1 MSWFTH
7 LLFLLV
13 IFLTVFMEATFD
25 GFRHLVG
32 TQVDFLP
39 ALMVYAGLT
48 YSIGLIAGAAVW
60 GSLCFDALSANPLGT
75 SLLPLMV
82 VGVSVHVFRSL
93 LLRELIYAQFVIG
106 TAACAS
112 APLLTLFILSGLE
125 HEPSTGLG
133 FLWQW
138 LVMSIV
144 GGLSTP
150 LIFLVLD
157 RLAQTLNYQPE
168 SESSFRPDRQIKRGR
183 Q

>member
-1 MSWFTH
+1 MNWFSH
-7 LLFLLV
+7 LVFLLIV
-13 IFLTVFMEATFD
+13 FLTVFMEATFD

-48 YSIGLIAGAAVW
+48 NGIGLIAGSAVW
-60 GSLCFDALSANPLGT
+60 GGLCFDALSANPLGT
-75 SLLPLMV
+75 SVLPLMIIGV
-82 VGVSVHVFRSL
+82 VVHIFRSL

-106 TAACAS
+106 TAACAI
-112 APLLTLFILSGLE
+112 APLLGLFILSGLDY
-125 HEPSTGLG
+125 EPSLGWG

-144 GGLSTP
+144 GGLCTP
-150 LIFLVLD
+150 LIFMVLD
-157 RLAQTLNYQPE
+157 RLGQTFNYQPE
-168 SESSFRPDRQIKRGR
+168 SESSFRPDREIKRGR